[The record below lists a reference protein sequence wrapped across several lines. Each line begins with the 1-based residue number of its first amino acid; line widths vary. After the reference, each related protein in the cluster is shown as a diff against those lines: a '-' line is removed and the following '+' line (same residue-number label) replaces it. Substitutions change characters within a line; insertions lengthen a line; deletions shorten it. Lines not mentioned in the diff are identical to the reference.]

1 MMIVLYFIR
10 FNYKKL
16 YMINKIL
23 IYNRKKGF
31 QIFSVWF
38 EGSFRFRKLSC
49 GIDALPRKLICTY
62 IVVVSF
68 LFNYI

>member
-38 EGSFRFRKLSC
+38 EGS
-49 GIDALPRKLICTY
+49 LPRKLICTN